1 MANKRETRACIN
13 ALKSENAQLKSE
25 VERLKVVIRELREQ
39 NTRLCHKIAE
49 YQRESVA
56 EKLASCDR
64 EALLNYCANI
74 ARGEIEA
81 DLRENNNFR
90 EAGYFDIA
98 GWCKES
104 IGGWLSSRKSFWL
117 VDLLR
122 KILKPDS
129 QTIGRGGT
137 NPEED
142 RVENR
147 FTIGIAMVVAH
158 IYSLMSERFV
168 FPFSRILLLLVW
180 KFSKSEFLGD
190 AVNAALPGGFGSKR
204 LKILIDQK
212 AAGMEEKVKK
222 VLREDHSHDWMM
234 FGADN
239 VSVNYGGTK
248 QRDIDG
254 TGTHINTVVTN
265 MQVITCKQ
273 WRDDISN
280 PQCIGMMSP
289 QHWSGPRG
297 AVAEKILELSADENL
312 KIQKVA
318 KEAIRDAIDFLNYH
332 AREIEMEIEH
342 GSFGNSLPRSGR
354 ENDENA
360 NNNNNCFWYLTFV
373 SVLFFW
379 FLEDGEQKKLKQ
391 STELKIYLQ

>member
-1 MANKRETRACIN
+1 
-13 ALKSENAQLKSE
+13 
-25 VERLKVVIRELREQ
+25 
-39 NTRLCHKIAE
+39 
-49 YQRESVA
+49 
-56 EKLASCDR
+56 
-64 EALLNYCANI
+64 
-74 ARGEIEA
+74 
-81 DLRENNNFR
+81 
-90 EAGYFDIA
+90 
-98 GWCKES
+98 
-104 IGGWLSSRKSFWL
+104 
-117 VDLLR
+117 
-122 KILKPDS
+122 
-129 QTIGRGGT
+129 
-137 NPEED
+137 
-142 RVENR
+142 
-147 FTIGIAMVVAH
+147 
-158 IYSLMSERFV
+158 MSERFV